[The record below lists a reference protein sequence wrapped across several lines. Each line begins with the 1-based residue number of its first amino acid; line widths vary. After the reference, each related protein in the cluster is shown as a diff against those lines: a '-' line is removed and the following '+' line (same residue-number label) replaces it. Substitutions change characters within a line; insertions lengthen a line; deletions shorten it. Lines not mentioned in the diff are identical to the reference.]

1 MNPKRNIK
9 FFLNR
14 TFLNNCMAIGG
25 AGAGFN
31 TINSFTPYAT
41 EVWLSVSVAVLL
53 QIANV
58 CFWSLVLFW
67 PSSKDS

>member
-1 MNPKRNIK
+1 MNPKGNIK

-31 TINSFTPYAT
+31 TINSFAPYAT
-41 EVWLSVSVAVLL
+41 EVWLSVSVAV
-53 QIANV
+53 
-58 CFWSLVLFW
+58 
-67 PSSKDS
+67 